1 MHLSIK
7 NNIILYIIILIF
19 LTNCQ
24 LQAPKK
30 NHGIVFLENRFNKVE
45 INKTNANDIIDIFG
59 EPHSRSF
66 NNDKEWI
73 YFERV
78 LSKGK
83 YHKLGKNT
91 LEANNVLVLKF
102 DKYGILIDKELL
114 KKTDKKKIKFSKAV
128 TENDLTQKSFV
139 QKFLQSIKTKMYGK

>member
-1 MHLSIK
+1 MHFSSV
-7 NNIILYIIILIF
+7 NNIIFYTILLFF

-24 LQAPKK
+24 LQPPKK
-30 NHGIVFLENRFNKVE
+30 SHGIVFLENRYNKVK
-45 INKTNANDIIDIFG
+45 INKTNANDVINIFG
-59 EPHSRSF
+59 EPHSKSF
-66 NNDKEWI
+66 NNDKEWV

-91 LEANNVLVLKF
+91 LVANNVLILKF
-102 DKYGILIDKELL
+102 DKYGILIDKKLL
-114 KKTDKKKIKFSKAV
+114 KKTDKKKVNFSKAQ

>member
-1 MHLSIK
+1 MHFRYLNI
-7 NNIILYIIILIF
+7 IILYTIILIF

-24 LQAPKK
+24 LQTPKK

-45 INKTNANDIIDIFG
+45 INKTNVNDVIDIFG
-59 EPHSRSF
+59 EPHSKSF

-78 LSKGK
+78 LTKGK

-102 DKYGILIDKELL
+102 NKYGILSEKKLL
-114 KKTDKKKIKFSKAV
+114 KKKDKKKINFSEAE

>member
-1 MHLSIK
+1 MHFRLL
-7 NNIILYIIILIF
+7 NNTILYTIILIF

-24 LQAPKK
+24 LQTTKK
-30 NHGIVFLENRFNKVE
+30 NHGIVFLENRFSKVE
-45 INKTNANDIIDIFG
+45 INKTNVNDVINIFG
-59 EPHSRSF
+59 EPHSKSF

-78 LSKGK
+78 LTKGK

-91 LEANNVLVLKF
+91 LQANNVLVLKF
-102 DKYGILIDKELL
+102 NKYGILTDKKLL
-114 KKTDKKKIKFSKAV
+114 KKKDKKKINFSKAE

>member
-1 MHLSIK
+1 M
-7 NNIILYIIILIF
+7 
-19 LTNCQ
+19 
-24 LQAPKK
+24 
-30 NHGIVFLENRFNKVE
+30 ENRFSKVE
-45 INKTNANDIIDIFG
+45 INKTNVNDVINIFG
-59 EPHSRSF
+59 EPHSKSF

-78 LSKGK
+78 LTKGK

-91 LEANNVLVLKF
+91 LQANNVLVLKF
-102 DKYGILIDKELL
+102 NKYGILTDKKLL
-114 KKTDKKKIKFSKAV
+114 KKKDKKKINFSKAE

>member
-1 MHLSIK
+1 MHFSSV
-7 NNIILYIIILIF
+7 NNIIFYTIILFF

-24 LQAPKK
+24 LQPPKK
-30 NHGIVFLENRFNKVE
+30 SHGIVFLENRYNKVK
-45 INKTNANDIIDIFG
+45 INKTNANDVINIFG
-59 EPHSRSF
+59 EPHSKSF
-66 NNDKEWI
+66 NNDKEWV

-91 LEANNVLVLKF
+91 LVANNVLILKF
-102 DKYGILIDKELL
+102 DKYGILIDKKLL
-114 KKTDKKKIKFSKAV
+114 KKTDKKKINFSKAQ

>member
-1 MHLSIK
+1 MHFSSV
-7 NNIILYIIILIF
+7 NNIIFYTILLFF

-24 LQAPKK
+24 LQPPKK
-30 NHGIVFLENRFNKVE
+30 SHGIVFLENRYNKVK
-45 INKTNANDIIDIFG
+45 INKTNANDVINIFG
-59 EPHSRSF
+59 EPHSKSF

-91 LEANNVLVLKF
+91 LVANNVLILKF
-102 DKYGILIDKELL
+102 DKYGILIDKKLL
-114 KKTDKKKIKFSKAV
+114 KKTDKKKVNFSKAQ

>member
-1 MHLSIK
+1 MHFSSV
-7 NNIILYIIILIF
+7 NNIIFYTILLFF

-24 LQAPKK
+24 LQPPKK
-30 NHGIVFLENRFNKVE
+30 SHGIVFLENRYNKVK
-45 INKTNANDIIDIFG
+45 INKTNANDVINIFG
-59 EPHSRSF
+59 EPHSKSF

-91 LEANNVLVLKF
+91 LVANNVLILKF
-102 DKYGILIDKELL
+102 DKYGILIDKKLL
-114 KKTDKKKIKFSKAV
+114 KKTDKKKINFSKAQ

>member
-1 MHLSIK
+1 MARIPSHLTLFSSK
-7 NNIILYIIILIF
+7 FRND
-19 LTNCQ
+19 
-24 LQAPKK
+24 
-30 NHGIVFLENRFNKVE
+30 V
-45 INKTNANDIIDIFG
+45 INIFG
-59 EPHSRSF
+59 EPHSKSF

-91 LEANNVLVLKF
+91 LVANNVLILKF
-102 DKYGILIDKELL
+102 DKYGILIDKKLL
-114 KKTDKKKIKFSKAV
+114 KKTDKKKVNFSKAQ

>member
-1 MHLSIK
+1 MHFSSV
-7 NNIILYIIILIF
+7 NNIIFYTILLFF

-24 LQAPKK
+24 LQPPKK
-30 NHGIVFLENRFNKVE
+30 SHGIVFLENRYNKVK
-45 INKTNANDIIDIFG
+45 INKTNANDVINIFG
-59 EPHSRSF
+59 EPHSKSF

-91 LEANNVLVLKF
+91 LVANNVLILKF
-102 DKYGILIDKELL
+102 DKYGILIDKKLL
-114 KKTDKKKIKFSKAV
+114 KKTDKKKINFSKAQ

-139 QKFLQSIKTKMYGK
+139 QKCLQSIKTKMYGK

>member
-1 MHLSIK
+1 MHFSSV
-7 NNIILYIIILIF
+7 NNIIFYTILLFF

-24 LQAPKK
+24 LQPPKK
-30 NHGIVFLENRFNKVE
+30 SHGIVFLENRYNKVK
-45 INKTNANDIIDIFG
+45 INKTNANDVINIFG
-59 EPHSRSF
+59 EPHSKSF

-91 LEANNVLVLKF
+91 LVANNVLILKF
-102 DKYGILIDKELL
+102 DKYGILIDKKLL
-114 KKTDKKKIKFSKAV
+114 KKTDKKKVNFSKAH
-128 TENDLTQKSFV
+128 TENELTQKSFV

>member
-1 MHLSIK
+1 MHFSSV
-7 NNIILYIIILIF
+7 NNIIFYTIILFF

-24 LQAPKK
+24 LQPPKK
-30 NHGIVFLENRFNKVE
+30 SHGIVFLENRFNKVK
-45 INKTNANDIIDIFG
+45 INKTNANDVINIFG
-59 EPHSRSF
+59 EPHSKSF
-66 NNDKEWI
+66 NNDKEWV

-91 LEANNVLVLKF
+91 LVANNVLILKF
-102 DKYGILIDKELL
+102 DKYGILIDKKLL
-114 KKTDKKKIKFSKAV
+114 KKTDKKKINFSKAQ

>member
-1 MHLSIK
+1 MHFSSV
-7 NNIILYIIILIF
+7 NNIIFYTILLFF

-24 LQAPKK
+24 IQPPKK
-30 NHGIVFLENRFNKVE
+30 SHGIVFLENRFNKVK
-45 INKTNANDIIDIFG
+45 INKTNANDVINIFG
-59 EPHSRSF
+59 EPHSKSF

-91 LEANNVLVLKF
+91 LVANNVLILKF
-102 DKYGILIDKELL
+102 DKYGILIDKKLL
-114 KKTDKKKIKFSKAV
+114 KKTDKKKVNFSKAQ

>member
-1 MHLSIK
+1 MHFSSV
-7 NNIILYIIILIF
+7 NNIIFYTILLFF

-24 LQAPKK
+24 LQPPKK
-30 NHGIVFLENRFNKVE
+30 SHGIVFLENRYNKVK
-45 INKTNANDIIDIFG
+45 INKTNANDVINIFG
-59 EPHSRSF
+59 EPHSKSF
-66 NNDKEWI
+66 NNDKEWV

-91 LEANNVLVLKF
+91 LVANNVLILKF
-102 DKYGILIDKELL
+102 DKYGILIDKKLL
-114 KKTDKKKIKFSKAV
+114 KKTDKKKINFSKAQ

>member
-1 MHLSIK
+1 MHLRTI
-7 NNIILYIIILIF
+7 NNIILYTIF
-19 LTNCQ
+19 LFFLANCQ

-30 NHGIVFLENRFNKVE
+30 NHGIVFLENRFNKVK
-45 INKTNANDIIDIFG
+45 INKTNTNDVINIFG
-59 EPHSRSF
+59 EPHSKSF

-102 DKYGILIDKELL
+102 DKYGILTDKKLL
-114 KKTDKKKIKFSKAV
+114 KKDDKKKINFSKAE

>member
-1 MHLSIK
+1 MHLRIL
-7 NNIILYIIILIF
+7 NNIIIYTIF
-19 LTNCQ
+19 LFFLANCQ
-24 LQAPKK
+24 LQTTKK
-30 NHGIVFLENRFNKVE
+30 NHGIVFLENRFDKVK
-45 INKTNANDIIDIFG
+45 INKTNTNDIINIFG
-59 EPHSRSF
+59 EPHSKSF
-66 NNDKEWI
+66 HNDKEWI

-102 DKYGILIDKELL
+102 DKYGILTDKKLL
-114 KKTDKKKIKFSKAV
+114 KKKDKKKVNFSKEE

>member
-1 MHLSIK
+1 M
-7 NNIILYIIILIF
+7 
-19 LTNCQ
+19 
-24 LQAPKK
+24 
-30 NHGIVFLENRFNKVE
+30 ENRYNKVK
-45 INKTNANDIIDIFG
+45 INKTNANDVINIFG
-59 EPHSRSF
+59 EPHSKSF

-91 LEANNVLVLKF
+91 LVANNVLILKF
-102 DKYGILIDKELL
+102 DKYGILIDKKLL
-114 KKTDKKKIKFSKAV
+114 KKTDKKKVNFSKAQ

>member
-1 MHLSIK
+1 MHLRTI
-7 NNIILYIIILIF
+7 NNIILYTIF
-19 LTNCQ
+19 LFFLANCQ

-30 NHGIVFLENRFNKVE
+30 NHGIVFLENRVNKVK
-45 INKTNANDIIDIFG
+45 INKTNTNDVINIFG
-59 EPHSRSF
+59 EPHSKSF

-83 YHKLGKNT
+83 YHKLGKNI

-102 DKYGILIDKELL
+102 DKYGILTDKKLL
-114 KKTDKKKIKFSKAV
+114 KKDDKKKVNFSKAE